1 MVRALVGDSTMTS
14 DLGIFLRVER
24 TSGAYVNTDDAS
36 SRLVSVAFVNRYI
49 ALEGVDGS
57 GKSTI
62 AAALAARLEALGEG
76 LVTVREPGGSSI
88 GEVIRGL
95 LLDSETLDDR
105 AEALLFAAQ
114 RAVLASEVIRP
125 ALEAGKWVVSD
136 RTFYSSIAY
145 QGRARGLGEDRIRD
159 LNEWAVAGTTP
170 DLVVVLDVDPVE
182 ALDRQHRE
190 DRIGGEGVEFQSLVR
205 GAYLDLAESD
215 PERVLVLDGGLSIDE
230 MVDRILERAGRE

>member
-1 MVRALVGDSTMTS
+1 M
-14 DLGIFLRVER
+14 
-24 TSGAYVNTDDAS
+24 
-36 SRLVSVAFVNRYI
+36 VSVAFVNSYI

-57 GKSTI
+57 GKSTV

-76 LVTVREPGGSSI
+76 VVTVREPGGSSV

-95 LLDSETLDDR
+95 LLDSDTLNER

-125 ALEAGKWVVSD
+125 ALEAGKWVISD

-145 QGRARGLGEDRIRD
+145 QGRARGLGEQQIRD

-170 DLVVVLDVDPVE
+170 DLVVILDVDPAE
-182 ALDRQHRE
+182 ALARQHRA
-190 DRIGGEGVEFQSLVR
+190 DRIGGEGVEFQESVR
-205 GAYLDLAESD
+205 SAYLDMADGESD
-215 PERVLVLDGGLSIDE
+215 RVLVLDGGLTVDA
-230 MVDRILERAGRE
+230 MVDLILEKVAR